1 MAPRSQ
7 VVQDRDATRGRP
19 DSALGGPPLV
29 PVYAYKGVTEGGK
42 STRGYVDAE
51 NARTARGKLRRDGI
65 FLTDLAEGGAE
76 GAARAERQQP
86 GRSFRRRVSTLDM
99 ALMTR
104 QLSTL
109 IGAGIPLVTALGALT
124 EQVEGSRLK
133 ALVAGVRDRVNEG
146 ATLADALAQAGPF
159 SDLYVG
165 MVRAGETGGA
175 IEQILARLA
184 DYLESQVRLRN
195 KVGSVLIYPMVMFG
209 FALLVVAALVTVV
222 LPQITQLLATL
233 DQELP
238 IYTRFIIAV
247 SDFAR
252 VWWWAVG
259 LGGVAITLLLR
270 AALGTEAGRRRW
282 DRLLL
287 DLPVAGRV
295 VRLLAI
301 SRFARTLSTLLA
313 GGIPI
318 VRALDVSKNVAN
330 NVILGDAIDSARGS
344 LTEGAT
350 LAAPLRASGEFPAL
364 VVHMVDVGERS
375 GELEA
380 MLAKVA
386 ETYDEQVETAVT
398 RLTALLEPLLILFM
412 VGIVLLIIFATLT
425 PLLQVT
431 RSLS

>member
-1 MAPRSQ
+1 
-7 VVQDRDATRGRP
+7 
-19 DSALGGPPLV
+19 
-29 PVYAYKGVTEGGK
+29 
-42 STRGYVDAE
+42 
-51 NARTARGKLRRDGI
+51 
-65 FLTDLAEGGAE
+65 
-76 GAARAERQQP
+76 
-86 GRSFRRRVSTLDM
+86 
-99 ALMTR
+99 
-104 QLSTL
+104 
-109 IGAGIPLVTALGALT
+109 
-124 EQVEGSRLK
+124 
-133 ALVAGVRDRVNEG
+133 
-146 ATLADALAQAGPF
+146 
-159 SDLYVG
+159 
-165 MVRAGETGGA
+165 
-175 IEQILARLA
+175 
-184 DYLESQVRLRN
+184 
-195 KVGSVLIYPMVMFG
+195 
-209 FALLVVAALVTVV
+209 
-222 LPQITQLLATL
+222 
-233 DQELP
+233 
-238 IYTRFIIAV
+238 
-247 SDFAR
+247 
-252 VWWWAVG
+252 
-259 LGGVAITLLLR
+259 
-270 AALGTEAGRRRW
+270 
-282 DRLLL
+282 
-287 DLPVAGRV
+287 VAGRV